1 MPEDKV
7 KKASVKLKEQVWIV
21 QFTAYITGTEREW
34 HQNLYILEW
43 ISTPPTREVVEQL
56 IYQEMKTRRP
66 TTKNRFQ
73 KYPLRPDEMVIQ
85 KIMFTISPTQI
96 R

>member
-1 MPEDKV
+1 MESA
-7 KKASVKLKEQVWIV
+7 KKQTARSKKEEVWIV

-34 HQNLYILEW
+34 HQNLHILEW

-56 IYQEMKTRRP
+56 IYQEMETRRP

-73 KYPLRPDEMVIQ
+73 KYPLKPSEMIIQ
-85 KIMFTISPTQI
+85 RIFFTIPPVCLK
-96 R
+96 